1 MNGLGVFVVG
11 YMLTLLA
18 TGVFI
23 ILLACVTAG
32 FMRFLHREFDWNP
45 LSRRSSTPGRTAG
58 EKKGG
63 PEGRTWEKT
72 PVNRW
77 ESTESKRESVTTL

>member
-1 MNGLGVFVVG
+1 MSGLGVFVAC

-23 ILLACVTAG
+23 TLLACVTAG

-45 LSRRSSTPGRTAG
+45 LSRR
-58 EKKGG
+58 KK
-63 PEGRTWEKT
+63 
-72 PVNRW
+72 
-77 ESTESKRESVTTL
+77 ES